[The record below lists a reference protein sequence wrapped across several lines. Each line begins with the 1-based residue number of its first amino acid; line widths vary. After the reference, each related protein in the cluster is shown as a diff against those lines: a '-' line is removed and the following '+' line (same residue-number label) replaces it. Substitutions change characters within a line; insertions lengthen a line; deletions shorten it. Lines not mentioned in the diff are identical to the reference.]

1 MASELG
7 WAFIKGGSIAGT
19 DGRILVKNGGQALA
33 VQGLEWDT
41 TTQTLSLA
49 AASSG
54 QTAINVTTGT
64 ATFQN
69 ATVSS
74 TLNAATVAATGDI
87 TTGTSNRNL
96 SKMASGFGRGNQA
109 VIDHVE
115 VIPENYKA
123 SVYNFDVATNGT
135 MEIQANAIIAIEGD
149 FPSILS

>member
-33 VQGLEWDT
+33 VQGLEWNT

-49 AASSG
+49 AASSE
-54 QTAINVTTGT
+54 QTAINITTGT

-74 TLNAATVAATGDI
+74 ALNVATVVATGDI

-149 FPSILS
+149 FPSALS